1 MSTRRMGI
9 SASICL
15 VVSSIQPI
23 FADENSWQMTNLFQP
38 SPAELERERKGHV
51 MIYHGVKDTDV
62 ERAMDEQF
70 ERVEA
75 MMFTGTIVTDDEGQP
90 LRDPE
95 TNLIVVEDDG
105 C

>member
-1 MSTRRMGI
+1 M
-9 SASICL
+9 
-15 VVSSIQPI
+15 QPAV
-23 FADENSWQMTNLFQP
+23 ADENSWQMTNLFQP
-38 SPAELERERKGHV
+38 GPAQLAREGKGRV

-62 ERAMDEQF
+62 HRAMDEQF

-95 TNLIVVEDDG
+95 TGLVLVEDDG

>member
-1 MSTRRMGI
+1 M
-9 SASICL
+9 
-15 VVSSIQPI
+15 QPA

-38 SPAELERERKGHV
+38 SPSQLEREKTGRV

-62 ERAMDEQF
+62 DRAMDEQF
-70 ERVEA
+70 ERVET